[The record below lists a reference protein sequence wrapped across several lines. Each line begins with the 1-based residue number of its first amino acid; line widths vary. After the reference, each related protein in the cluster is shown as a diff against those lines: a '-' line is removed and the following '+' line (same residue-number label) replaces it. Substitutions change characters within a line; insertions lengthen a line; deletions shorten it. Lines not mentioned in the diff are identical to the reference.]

1 MMCRA
6 KSATTNWIFI
16 AFSLLDD
23 LSFRVRKR
31 KVLKMYLKE
40 IKMLIGFREQISKF
54 KFVVII
60 LRN

>member
-6 KSATTNWIFI
+6 KSTTTNWIFI